1 MGFISDQLDKRS
13 FLYGLFKYSIYLL
26 LLSNILLFFRDEWLA
41 SSHLF
46 TGNIPLEEILKTF
59 NTTIDTLVWTILL
72 ILFEMETWILSD
84 EALKNNLLKNSLL
97 TIRSLCY
104 IAIIMVCYNYVL
116 RLGMFY
122 DISPMDVGD
131 ICSLAGQDW
140 SYIDRVNGYSS
151 LTAEN
156 CPTFQGKELFALNH
170 YTLFANADTI
180 QKTQQL
186 AWTDVINSSSWLLI
200 VAILEIEV
208 WYQVKQIVFKPLIKT
223 FLFIKTIIYITM
235 LACAI
240 YWGIDGSFLE
250 FWDAMLWILAF
261 VFIEL
266 NLFQWQEEILER
278 SRKRRRQKNNRAASA
293 SADIPKEQSQL

>member
-13 FLYGLFKYSIYLL
+13 FLYGLFKYSIYLM
-26 LLSNILLFFRDEWLA
+26 LLSNIFLFFRDEWLA

-46 TGNIPLEEILKTF
+46 AGSVPLEEILKTF

-72 ILFEMETWILSD
+72 ILFELETWLLSD

-104 IAIIMVCYNYVL
+104 IAIIIVCYNYAL
-116 RLGMFY
+116 RLLMFY
-122 DISPMDVGD
+122 DTSPMKIDN
-131 ICSLAGQDW
+131 ICSLAGSEW
-140 SYIDRVNGYSS
+140 SFIDRVNGYTS
-151 LTAEN
+151 LTIEN
-156 CPTFQGKELFALNH
+156 CQSFQGKALFSLNH
-170 YTLFANADTI
+170 YSLFADLDTM
-180 QKTQQL
+180 KKAQQL
-186 AWTDVINSSSWLLI
+186 AWTDVINSFSWLLI

-208 WYQVKQIVFKPLIKT
+208 WYQLKQIVYKPLIKT

-278 SRKRRRQKNNRAASA
+278 SRKRRREKNNRMANPS
-293 SADIPKEQSQL
+293 SEIPK

>member
-46 TGNIPLEEILKTF
+46 VGRIPLEEILKTF

-72 ILFEMETWILSD
+72 TLFELETWLLSD
-84 EALKNNLLKNSLL
+84 ETLKNNLLKNSLL

-104 IAIIMVCYNYVL
+104 IALIIVCYNYAL
-116 RLGMFY
+116 RLLMFY
-122 DISPMDVGD
+122 DTSPLDIGD
-131 ICSLAGQDW
+131 ICSLAGQGW
-140 SYIDRVNGYSS
+140 SYIDRVNGYTS

-156 CPTFQGKELFALNH
+156 CQAFQGKALFALNH
-170 YTLFANADTI
+170 YTLFADAATI
-180 QKTQQL
+180 KKTQQL
-186 AWTDVINSSSWLLI
+186 AWADVINCFSWLLI

-208 WYQVKQIVFKPLIKT
+208 WYQLKQIVYKPLIKT

-235 LACAI
+235 FACAV

-278 SRKRRRQKNNRAASA
+278 SRKRRREKNGKVANTSTGV
-293 SADIPKEQSQL
+293 PK